1 MTLTILCTISFV
13 TAAIPGVLFCW
24 NLFLYREPPVASTGE
39 NASGTTNPIS
49 VLIPARN
56 EEASIAT
63 AVESVLRSTGVEV
76 EVVVLDDS
84 STDRTAAIVCEIAAR
99 DARVRLERAPSLPP
113 GWNGKQHACFVL
125 ARLARHDLF
134 CFLDA
139 DVRLAPEALARMAAF
154 LTISHSDL
162 VSGFPFQETESAL
175 EWLFLPLIHFVL
187 LGFLPMAAMRKSSA
201 PGFAAGCG
209 QFIMVRREG
218 YRVSGGHSQIRSTM
232 HDGLL
237 LPRLF
242 REHGLR
248 TDLADLT
255 RLATCRMYHN
265 AAEVWN
271 GLAKNATEGLAAP
284 ARIFPFS
291 FFLFFG
297 QVLPLVLL
305 VFVVGYA
312 GLHSM
317 AGILALGATTACFV
331 PRLLAVLRFRQRLL
345 SAILHPIGVLLLLV
359 LEWYALGRKLAGKQ
373 ATWKQRAYNVG

>member
-1 MTLTILCTISFV
+1 MTLTMLCAIGFV
-13 TAAIPGVLFCW
+13 TAAIPAVLFCW
-24 NLFLYREPPVASTGE
+24 NLFLYSEPPVAATGE
-39 NASGTTNPIS
+39 NASSSPGPIS

-56 EEASIAT
+56 EEVSIAA
-63 AVESVLRSTGVEV
+63 AVKSVLRSTGVEV
-76 EVVVLDDS
+76 EVVVLDDA
-84 STDRTAAIVCEIAAR
+84 STDGTAAIVCEIAAS
-99 DARVRLERAPSLPP
+99 DARLRIERAPPLPA

-125 ARLARHDLF
+125 ANLAKHDLF

-139 DVRLAPEALARMAAF
+139 DVRLAPEALSRMAAF
-154 LTISHSDL
+154 LTASRSDL

-175 EWLFLPLIHFVL
+175 EWLLLPLIHFIL
-187 LGFLPMAAMRKSSA
+187 LGFLPLAAMREFPA

-209 QFIMVRREG
+209 QFMMVRREG
-218 YRVSGGHSQIRSTM
+218 YRLSGGHSQIRGTM

-284 ARIFPFS
+284 ARILPSS

-305 VFVVGYA
+305 AFVVGNA
-312 GLHSM
+312 GLHST
-317 AGILALGATTACFV
+317 ADILALGATVACFV
-331 PRLLAVLRFRQRLL
+331 PRLLAVHRFRQRLL
-345 SAILHPIGVLLLLV
+345 SAVLHPMGVLVLLV
-359 LEWYALGRKLAGKQ
+359 LEWYALGRKLAGRQ